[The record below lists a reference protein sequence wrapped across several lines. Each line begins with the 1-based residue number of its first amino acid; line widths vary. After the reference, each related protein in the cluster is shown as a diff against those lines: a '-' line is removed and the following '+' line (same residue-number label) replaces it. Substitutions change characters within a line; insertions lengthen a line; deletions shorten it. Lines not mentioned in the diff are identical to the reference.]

1 MAREGE
7 KMSKEKDLQRI
18 VDCGVVAIVRFDRPE
33 ELVEVAR
40 AIRAGGVDVIE
51 FTMTTPNALSIIAA
65 SAEEFGEEVLLGA
78 GTVLDPETARAAI
91 LSGARYIISPTLNP
105 RVIELCHRYGVIVVP
120 GAFTPTEILT
130 AWELGADMVKVFP
143 AAALGPGYIKDI
155 LSPLPQ
161 VKLLPTGGVSL
172 SNVAQFIK
180 AGATAVA
187 AGGSL
192 VDKKA
197 VDERDFAR
205 LTEMAGNFVKAI
217 REARGLA

>member
-1 MAREGE
+1 MT
-7 KMSKEKDLQRI
+7 KEKDLQRI
-18 VDCGVVAIVRFDRPE
+18 VDCGIVAIVRFDRPE
-33 ELVEVAR
+33 ELVEVAQ
-40 AIRAGGVDVIE
+40 AIKAGGVDVIE

-105 RVIELCHRYGVIVVP
+105 QVIELCHRYGVIAVP

-130 AWELGADMVKVFP
+130 AWEMGADMVKVFP
-143 AAALGPGYIKDI
+143 AAAVGPGYIKDI

-161 VKLLPTGGVSL
+161 VRLLPVGGVSV
-172 SNVAQFIK
+172 SNVAEFIK

-187 AGGSL
+187 AGSSL
-192 VDKKA
+192 VDKRA
-197 VDERDFAR
+197 VAERDFAR
-205 LTEMAGNFVKAI
+205 LAEIARNFVTAI
-217 REARGLA
+217 QEARGLA

>member
-1 MAREGE
+1 MT
-7 KMSKEKDLQRI
+7 KEKDLQRI
-18 VDCGVVAIVRFDRPE
+18 VDCGIVAIVRFDRPE
-33 ELVEVAR
+33 ELVEVAQ
-40 AIRAGGVDVIE
+40 AIKAGGVDVIE

-105 RVIELCHRYGVIVVP
+105 QVIELCHRYGVIAVP

-130 AWELGADMVKVFP
+130 AWEMGADMVKVFP
-143 AAALGPGYIKDI
+143 AAAMGPGYIKDI

-161 VKLLPTGGVSL
+161 VRLLPVGGVSV
-172 SNVAQFIK
+172 SNVAEFIK

-187 AGGSL
+187 AGSSL
-192 VDKKA
+192 VDKRA
-197 VDERDFAR
+197 VAERDFAR
-205 LTEMAGNFVKAI
+205 LAEIARQFVTAV
-217 REARGLA
+217 REARDAA

>member
-1 MAREGE
+1 
-7 KMSKEKDLQRI
+7 MSKEKDLQRI
-18 VDCGVVAIVRFDRPE
+18 VDCGVVAIVRFDRSE
-33 ELVEVAR
+33 ELVEAAR
-40 AIRAGGVDVIE
+40 AIKAGGVDVIE
-51 FTMTTPNALSIIAA
+51 FTMTTPNALNIIAA

-105 RVIELCHRYGVIVVP
+105 QVIELCHRYGVIAVP

-143 AAALGPGYIKDI
+143 AAAMGPGYIKDI

-161 VKLLPTGGVSL
+161 VRLLPVGGVSV
-172 SNVAQFIK
+172 SNVAEFIK

-187 AGGSL
+187 AGSSL
-192 VDKKA
+192 VDKRA
-197 VDERDFAR
+197 VAEGDFAR
-205 LTEMAGNFVKAI
+205 LTEIAREFVTAI
-217 REARGLA
+217 RKARDVA

>member
-1 MAREGE
+1 
-7 KMSKEKDLQRI
+7 MSKEKDLQRI